1 MTYPQGTNARL
12 IEVAAAE
19 VGTVEEGNNLTKYG
33 KFTKADGLPWC
44 GSFVNWCAAQAGV
57 KIHSVVGTA
66 QGAHKFKEIQRWS
79 GMPQLGYLAFMDFP
93 HDGVDRI
100 SHIGIVVGLIDTK
113 TCLTIEGNTSGT
125 GDQRNGG
132 MVMVKVRSYGEG
144 KEIVGFGIPKF
155 VPYTGEFPNSRS
167 TKIGSK
173 TDKGEKMDK
182 AKALAASWAR
192 SFMAAALALYMA
204 GVTDPKTLAMAG
216 VAAVAPV
223 ILRWLNPQ
231 DKSFGLTGK

>member
-1 MTYPQGTNARL
+1 MTYPNGTNARL

-19 VGTVEEGNNLTKYG
+19 VGTIEEGDNLTKYG

-44 GSFVNWCAAQAGV
+44 GSFVNWCANEAGV
-57 KIHSVVGTA
+57 KIPSMVSTA
-66 QGAHKFKEIQRWS
+66 QGAHKLKEMQRWS

-132 MVMVKVRSYGEG
+132 MVMVKVRAYGEG

-155 VPYTGEFPNSRS
+155 VPYKGEFPKVEAPATPTAKPKKE
-167 TKIGSK
+167 TKK
-173 TDKGEKMDK
+173 WNK
-182 AKALAASWAR
+182 
-192 SFMAAALALYMA
+192 
-204 GVTDPKTLAMAG
+204 PK
-216 VAAVAPV
+216 P
-223 ILRWLNPQ
+223 
-231 DKSFGLTGK
+231 